1 MTGLK
6 KKSFQGKLAYVRHCN
21 RGNFQG
27 SLVKFICNLD
37 IRKRMRQKTHQGEIF
52 FSNSIDLYID
62 EYLYV
67 DHI

>member
-6 KKSFQGKLAYVRHCN
+6 KKSFQGKLTYVRHCN

-37 IRKRMRQKTHQGEIF
+37 IRKRMRQKTHQG
-52 FSNSIDLYID
+52 
-62 EYLYV
+62 
-67 DHI
+67 